1 MSWQQKP
8 GTKVYR
14 NKLVKN
20 GKIFNI
26 ESDAS
31 TGKIELKVQAKSLF
45 GNLLGGDPVA
55 TFDPD
60 TNKWTNV
67 EGDDFKE
74 FVDEFGYGNLARL
87 QNDVRIKSF
96 DEVFKDN
103 TSQEVKDKPG
113 FKSRSGLANVPPE
126 EGTGRGGPSDIQNP
140 NNNNNNNNNNNTIY
154 NVNIGG
160 SKKSPFPQGTQ
171 GHYPIDIKETDQ
183 DRIKFQAVQLS
194 KRTIYNPTDY
204 KSVAGPVFISMQGP
218 IIDQNLVNWGDSR
231 VYGGGG
237 LAASGALNLMEGG
250 NGNEFL
256 AEAQNKA
263 KELGANINELTAS
276 LAAGNMDIFT
286 RLTQQ
291 VFNPNLELFFKEP
304 QLRPFNFQFKMSAR
318 GADEAEEIKKII
330 RYFKY
335 HMAPKGKG
343 GDLFLKAPDVFWI
356 EYQKGNKGTIHPS
369 VNLIAPE
376 DAKKKA
382 CALKNMSV
390 NYTPLGT
397 YMTYDDEEATIV
409 QYDISLS
416 FQEITPVYQVDY
428 EEEGPGNNHLIGY

>member
-8 GTKVYR
+8 GTNVYR

-45 GNLLGGDPVA
+45 GNLLDGDPVA

-67 EGDDFKE
+67 EGDDFKQ

-87 QNDVRIKSF
+87 QDDVRIKSF

-103 TSQEVKDKPG
+103 ASQEVKDKPG

-140 NNNNNNNNNNNTIY
+140 NNNDNNGSKT
-154 NVNIGG
+154 VVSTGG
-160 SKKSPFPQGTQ
+160 SKNSPFPQGTQ
-171 GHYPIDIKETDQ
+171 GHYPIDIRETDQ

-194 KRTIYNPTDY
+194 GRNGAFNPTDY

-218 IIDQNLVNWGDSR
+218 IIDQNLVNWGDSK
-231 VYGGGG
+231 VFGGGG
-237 LAASGALNLMEGG
+237 VAYGAASELLGKDGTDFSDEIKG
-250 NGNEFL
+250 
-256 AEAQNKA
+256 KA
-263 KELGANINELTAS
+263 KELKGNITELTAA
-276 LAAGNMDIFT
+276 LAAGNMDIF
-286 RLTQQ
+286 RRETQQ
-291 VFNPNLELFFKEP
+291 VFNPNLELIFKEP

-318 GADEAEEIKKII
+318 GTDEAEEIKKII

-356 EYQKGNKGTIHPS
+356 EYQKGKSAVNEKGKLHPS
-369 VNLIAPE
+369 LNLIAPE

-382 CALKNMSV
+382 CALQNMSV

-416 FQEITPVYQVDY
+416 FREITPVYQVDY
-428 EEEGPGNNHLIGY
+428 EEEPGKDHLIGY

>member
-31 TGKIELKVQAKSLF
+31 TGKIELKVQAKNLF
-45 GNLLGGDPVA
+45 GNLLDGDTVA

-60 TNKWTNV
+60 TNKWTNA

-87 QNDVRIKSF
+87 QDDVRIKSF

-103 TSQEVKDKPG
+103 SPQDVLDKPG

-126 EGTGRGGPSDIQNP
+126 EGTGNVLPTGESD
-140 NNNNNNNNNNNTIY
+140 NNNPIFS
-154 NVNIGG
+154 VDIGG
-160 SKKSPFPQGTQ
+160 SKNSPFPKGSPP

-194 KRTIYNPTDY
+194 TRTVYNPVDY
-204 KSVAGPVFISMQGP
+204 KSVAAPVFISMQGP
-218 IIDQNLVNWGDSR
+218 IVDQNIVKWGESK
-231 VYGGGG
+231 VFGVEGTAYG
-237 LAASGALNLMEGG
+237 LASELLGKAPEGSSLSAAQTQAQEAMDRIEGLAGA
-250 NGNEFL
+250 
-256 AEAQNKA
+256 
-263 KELGANINELTAS
+263 
-276 LAAGNMDIFT
+276 AAVGNMDIFT
-286 RLTQQ
+286 RINQE
-291 VFNPNLELFFKEP
+291 VFNPNLELIFREP
-304 QLRPFNFQFKMSAR
+304 QLRPFNFRFKMSAR
-318 GADEAEEIKKII
+318 GADEAKEIKKII

-343 GDLFLKAPDVFWI
+343 GDLFLRAPDVFWI
-356 EYQKGNKGTIHPS
+356 EYQKGKSAVNEKGKLHPS
-369 VNLIAPE
+369 LNLIAPE

-382 CALKNMSV
+382 CALMDMSV

-416 FQEITPVYQVDY
+416 FKEITPVYQVDY
-428 EEEGPGNNHLIGY
+428 EEEPGENHLIGY